1 MKRASTTAEW
11 DRLGRA
17 YVTARAKGDHRAI
30 ERARRAI
37 ARYDAAHGLRPLR
50 CMAAK

>member
-1 MKRASTTAEW
+1 VKRASTTEW
-11 DRLGRA
+11 DRLWKA